1 MGHYYGSNCGMH
13 LQKYNFGLTFTPK
26 AERNLIKYLIMKFD
40 YKVNETMLSSDNKT
54 ISGSEILSNAGFKP
68 AENYDLYKK
77 ITGREFEPI
86 QYDETVDLSEP
97 GIEFFKVSRRQE
109 ISFEVDDETYPTQEL
124 EMTPIQI
131 LKVVNY
137 ESPQYYLKQ
146 IKGNMEITYK
156 NDMNKPIDMMG
167 HLKFITCKNEP
178 TTVS

>member
-1 MGHYYGSNCGMH
+1 
-13 LQKYNFGLTFTPK
+13 
-26 AERNLIKYLIMKFD
+26 MKFD
-40 YKVNETMLSSDNKT
+40 FKVNESMLSNDNKI
-54 ISGSEILSNAGFKP
+54 ISGTEILSKAGFEP

-97 GIEFFKVSRRQE
+97 GIEFFKVSHRRD
-109 ISFEVDDETYPTQEL
+109 ISFEVDDETYSTHEL

-137 ESPQYYLKQ
+137 ESPKYYLKQ
-146 IKGNMEITYK
+146 IKENMEITYK
-156 NDMNKPIDMMG
+156 NDMHKTIDMIG

-178 TTVS
+178 ATVS